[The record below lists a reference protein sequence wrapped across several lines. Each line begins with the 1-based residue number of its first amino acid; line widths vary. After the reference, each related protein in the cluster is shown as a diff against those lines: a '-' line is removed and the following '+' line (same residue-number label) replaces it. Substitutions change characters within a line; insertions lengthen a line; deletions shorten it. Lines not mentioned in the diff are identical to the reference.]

1 MKVKG
6 LLRELT
12 RGASRVVLPLCA
24 AGLFMFSAGIVN
36 TEAKAYEMNAP
47 KTTYQ
52 DYLNYDGVK
61 VFVNGRYVDF
71 DTNLGYPIGRNGRN
85 YVPVRVVAETFG
97 AKVTW
102 DKWEQKVIIC
112 KGKERVELFVGS
124 NKIVYINDATK
135 MDAKEVNST
144 IDAKPFFHNG
154 RTYVPVRAIFEYF
167 GCDVNWDGNTKTIT
181 VTSKNFTD
189 SLGLNG
195 KQVSIKIVDINKYS
209 TIIYDGVEVKKDY
222 VNLLKNC
229 NDYKAFDENDRL
241 YIFSFQYLYELNNM
255 YKTYKSTL
263 DSGEWDNLYVNTDG
277 ESKADFLLG
286 ATMVDF
292 RLSDC
297 NVINDT
303 NHFLGD
309 YFEIKAFGNDEY
321 QSTQQEV
328 DKIVNQ
334 IKSTTSDKVE
344 QIKLANDIL
353 CDRFSYELTY
363 EINYFAVVDAL
374 KNGTTKCQGYSEAFK
389 LIMNGL
395 NIPCILTIGT
405 ANGCHSWNEV
415 FVNGQWKVVDVTW
428 NDTCG
433 DRNKYLLVDTP
444 STHKQTER
452 TEDDIVKLTYKFDGV
467 E

>member
-1 MKVKG
+1 MKEKEFLEEIKKNLG
-6 LLRELT
+6 KK
-12 RGASRVVLPLCA
+12 VLPLSL
-24 AGLFMFSAGIVN
+24 AGTLMFNVGV
-36 TEAKAYEMNAP
+36 MNASAKEYQMNEP

-52 DYLNYDGVK
+52 EYLNYDGVK

-71 DTNLGYPIGRNGRN
+71 DNDLGYPVGKNGRN

-112 KGKERVELFVGS
+112 KGKERIELFVGS
-124 NKIVYINDATK
+124 NKIVYISDATK
-135 MDAKEVNST
+135 MDAKEVTST
-144 IDAKPFFHNG
+144 IDAKPFFHND
-154 RTYVPVRAIFEYF
+154 RTYVPIRAIFEYF
-167 GCDVNWDGNTKTIT
+167 GCDVKWDGNTKTIT

-189 SLGLNG
+189 NLGLNG
-195 KQVSIKIVDINKYS
+195 KQVSIKDVDTSKFNNIF
-209 TIIYDGVEVKKDY
+209 YDGVEITKDY

-229 NDYKAFDENDRL
+229 NDYKVFDEGDRL
-241 YIFSFQYLYELNNM
+241 YIFSYQYLYELNNM

-263 DSGEWDNLYVNTDG
+263 KSGEWDNLYVNTDVDK
-277 ESKADFLLG
+277 KADFLLK

-292 RLSDC
+292 KLNNC
-297 NVINDT
+297 NLTKDT
-303 NHFLGD
+303 NYFLGD
-309 YFEIKAFGNDEY
+309 YFEIRAFGSDAY
-321 QSTQQEV
+321 KSTQDEI

-344 QIKLANDIL
+344 QIKLANNIL
-353 CDRFSYELTY
+353 CDKFDYELTY
-363 EINYFAVVDAL
+363 EIDYFVVVDAF
-374 KNGTTKCQGYSEAFK
+374 KNNTTKCQGYAEAFK

-415 FVNGQWKVVDVTW
+415 FVNGEWKVVDVTW

-444 STHKQTER
+444 STHSQTER
-452 TEDDIVKLTYKFDGV
+452 TEDDIVKLTYKF